1 MGWQGE
7 PQGRVPHDQVL
18 CLHGL
23 HRAGAVQGPARLAQG
38 SVGRAWPS
46 AHPQQPRR
54 GSSSPKVPGMQ
65 TPKEGMTQEEH
76 LQGLEELS
84 TLVMSLALA
93 STFFLIFSMSDG
105 VGTTGASHNSLQWLP
120 ALLGRQ
126 IPHAQV
132 SKHPIWEVV
141 AGNRVRWAQPA
152 GSFLFAL
159 LLIVEPACLH
169 LQLHPSSAV
178 EIIYCSSNYEGKL
191 WRHLDH

>member
-1 MGWQGE
+1 
-7 PQGRVPHDQVL
+7 
-18 CLHGL
+18 
-23 HRAGAVQGPARLAQG
+23 
-38 SVGRAWPS
+38 
-46 AHPQQPRR
+46 
-54 GSSSPKVPGMQ
+54 
-65 TPKEGMTQEEH
+65 MTQEEH

-152 GSFLFAL
+152 GSFLSAL

-178 EIIYCSSNYEGKL
+178 EIIDCSSNYEGKL